1 MLKKWNCM
9 LGVTFFPALSE
20 IISRSGYGERELQV
34 CGSGRGALAKAVLRR
49 KEQFTGMICV
59 CHEEGG
65 KTRLRSFGRV
75 FLKVIQ

>member
-1 MLKKWNCM
+1 M
-9 LGVTFFPALSE
+9 LGVTFVPVLSE
-20 IISRSGYGERELQV
+20 IVSRSGSGHGERELQV

-59 CHEEGG
+59 CREEGG